1 MHRSP
6 VARTRR
12 TAADR
17 LRVATKTIAAKT
29 IATQDHEVVECFVA
43 DLLTLDVEK
52 PTAGGRMLARHNGQI
67 VLVWGAI
74 PGERVRARVERK
86 GKGVLFAET
95 TDVLSASP
103 HRRDA
108 AADWRCGG
116 NVFAHV
122 AYDRQLQLKSEIIRD
137 AFTRIGRLPLDAS
150 PPLTASPEQGYRMRA
165 RLHVRGGRIGFVR
178 EGSHDVCAVG
188 QTGQLLP
195 ETVSW
200 IEAVEDSLRS
210 DSLSG
215 LASIEIAENIP
226 ASERAVHLELEPGL
240 DPRRF
245 AVLATDVVTG
255 LSAQVLDRRSVS
267 TLTGT
272 SSVSDAI
279 GSLRLRR
286 DARAFFQGNRFL
298 HRVSALAP
306 DGPVVDLYAGVGL
319 FGLSLAAARGAQ
331 VTLVEGD
338 AISGRDLEE
347 NAKPYADCARVIH
360 TSVEDFLRHDK
371 PTTNETFIVDPPRT
385 GMSADA
391 VRAIAALKPAR
402 IIYVSC
408 DVATLARDA
417 RVLVDADYSLG
428 EVSGM
433 DLFPNTAHVETICVF
448 ISGGR

>member
-1 MHRSP
+1 
-6 VARTRR
+6 
-12 TAADR
+12 
-17 LRVATKTIAAKT
+17 
-29 IATQDHEVVECFVA
+29 
-43 DLLTLDVEK
+43 
-52 PTAGGRMLARHNGQI
+52 MLARHNGQI

-74 PGERVRARVERK
+74 PGERVRARVERT

-103 HRRDA
+103 DRREA

-137 AFTRIGRLPLDAS
+137 AFTRIGRLPLDAP
-150 PPLTASPEQGYRMRA
+150 PPLTASPERGYRMRA

-200 IEAVEDSLRS
+200 IEAAEDGLP
-210 DSLSG
+210 SG
-215 LASIEIAENIP
+215 RLTGLVSVEIAENIP
-226 ASERAVHLELEPGL
+226 ASERAVHVELEPGT
-240 DPRRF
+240 DPQRF
-245 AVLATDVVTG
+245 APLATEGVTG

-267 TLTGT
+267 MLTGT

-298 HRVSALAP
+298 LEQLVQRVSALIP
-306 DGPVVDLYAGVGL
+306 EEPVVDLYAGVGL
-319 FGLSLAAARGAQ
+319 FGLSLAAARGAM

-347 NAKPYADCARVIH
+347 NAKPYADRARVIH
-360 TSVEDFLRHDK
+360 TSVEDFLRHDT
-371 PTTNETFIVDPPRT
+371 PTANETFIVDPPRT
-385 GMSADA
+385 GMSTTAM
-391 VRAIAALKPAR
+391 RAIVALRPAR

-417 RVLVDADYSLG
+417 RALVDADYSLG
-428 EVSGM
+428 EVSGL

-448 ISGGR
+448 LSSQTPHA